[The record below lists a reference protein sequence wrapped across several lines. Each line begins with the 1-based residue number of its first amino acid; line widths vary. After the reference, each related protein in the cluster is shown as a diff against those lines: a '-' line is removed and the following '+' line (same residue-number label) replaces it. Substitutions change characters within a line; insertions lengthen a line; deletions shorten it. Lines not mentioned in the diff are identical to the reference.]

1 MKVTV
6 CIGSACHLKGAG
18 RVLEQLRYLVRE
30 HGLEKVVVIAATFC
44 MGNCVAGV
52 NVTIDGEV
60 FSVEQQDTRA
70 FFEREILAKVS

>member
-18 RVLEQLRYLVRE
+18 HVLEQLRYFVRE
-30 HGLEKVVVIAATFC
+30 HELEHKVEIAATFC

-60 FSVEQQDTRA
+60 YSVDESETKA